1 MLLYTWK
8 IFFQTFCERK
18 IRVFLNFFHSLKN
31 GHMIP
36 YEFIA
41 LLLSISILL
50 RSEKKKEAFAKR
62 RAKGGLQKIL
72 DAEKIGRPYFNKMVK
87 EN

>member
-31 GHMIP
+31 GHMIA

-50 RSEKKKEAFAKR
+50 RSVKKKEAFAKR
-62 RAKGGLQKIL
+62 RAKGGCK
-72 DAEKIGRPYFNKMVK
+72 KY
-87 EN
+87 